1 MSPTKSNRLVYATM
15 SSGHDIARTLDAL
28 HSIPSDLPRDAWV
41 KVGMAFHAASGSFD
55 DFDLWSAGGATYKV
69 KDCQATWLSFK
80 SGKGIGAGTL
90 FAIARE
96 HGYGGGTRHL
106 PSLLARPLEA
116 QTNSHMGMDAEEVW
130 KSCKPATNE
139 HPYIIQKRAVGV
151 PLDRLRVLDDG
162 GSLRISDE
170 SMAGALVVPVFRID
184 GTISSLQFI
193 TNPDVAERL
202 KAKGKPNKLNLPG
215 ASIEGWHVVGEL
227 NPEGVTYICEGIGTA
242 WTCWQATGLAA
253 VVCFGWGRV
262 TRVAALFRELY
273 PSSRLVIVPDVGKE
287 QDAEKVAACVSG
299 LIAAMPEGWVKNS
312 DVCDL
317 GQRDGM
323 DVVAKLLE
331 AATEPPKSKPLLKP
345 VCVCDV
351 LTNPSAP
358 PQFVWDGYLPRGVVS
373 MLAAHG
379 GTGKSTIALMLSICA
394 ALGRPLFG
402 VNTVQSK
409 TLFVSLEDSAHIV
422 RHRLA
427 FIFQRWGI
435 DPKQVDNRLYVVDGT
450 ENPELFAAENRAA
463 GEATA
468 TYFELRSLVQS
479 EGVELVIV
487 DNASDAYG
495 GDEIQRRQVRAFI
508 RALVE
513 VARMTNCAVLLLAH
527 VDKNTSRGG
536 KAEGGEGYSGSTAWH
551 NSVRSRLF
559 MTRKEMGTLQLDH
572 QKSNL
577 GRCHEPLMLEWP
589 DAGLPQLLGNEPAD
603 NPLNPFMQRVEG
615 RAEDE
620 RAVSLLRMVA
630 EFESR
635 KQYCS
640 PAANARNN
648 VFAMLKSEPAFQ
660 KLKLNADGCKRI
672 VNQCDRAKWIESV
685 EYRTHDR
692 KTRPRWTLT
701 SEGRAIAGLPAPCA
715 PSAPCTNESAQ
726 NAQSAKG
733 APSAPSCV
741 GGVGEERTHQR

>member
-1 MSPTKSNRLVYATM
+1 
-15 SSGHDIARTLDAL
+15 
-28 HSIPSDLPRDAWV
+28 
-41 KVGMAFHAASGSFD
+41 
-55 DFDLWSAGGATYKV
+55 
-69 KDCQATWLSFK
+69 
-80 SGKGIGAGTL
+80 
-90 FAIARE
+90 
-96 HGYGGGTRHL
+96 
-106 PSLLARPLEA
+106 
-116 QTNSHMGMDAEEVW
+116 
-130 KSCKPATNE
+130 
-139 HPYIIQKRAVGV
+139 
-151 PLDRLRVLDDG
+151 
-162 GSLRISDE
+162 
-170 SMAGALVVPVFRID
+170 
-184 GTISSLQFI
+184 
-193 TNPDVAERL
+193 
-202 KAKGKPNKLNLPG
+202 
-215 ASIEGWHVVGEL
+215 
-227 NPEGVTYICEGIGTA
+227 
-242 WTCWQATGLAA
+242 
-253 VVCFGWGRV
+253 
-262 TRVAALFRELY
+262 
-273 PSSRLVIVPDVGKE
+273 
-287 QDAEKVAACVSG
+287 
-299 LIAAMPEGWVKNS
+299 
-312 DVCDL
+312 
-317 GQRDGM
+317 
-323 DVVAKLLE
+323 
-331 AATEPPKSKPLLKP
+331 
-345 VCVCDV
+345 
-351 LTNPSAP
+351 
-358 PQFVWDGYLPRGVVS
+358 
-373 MLAAHG
+373 
-379 GTGKSTIALMLSICA
+379 
-394 ALGRPLFG
+394 
-402 VNTVQSK
+402 
-409 TLFVSLEDSAHIV
+409 
-422 RHRLA
+422 
-427 FIFQRWGI
+427 
-435 DPKQVDNRLYVVDGT
+435 
-450 ENPELFAAENRAA
+450 
-463 GEATA
+463 
-468 TYFELRSLVQS
+468 
-479 EGVELVIV
+479 
-487 DNASDAYG
+487 
-495 GDEIQRRQVRAFI
+495 
-508 RALVE
+508 
-513 VARMTNCAVLLLAH
+513 MTNCAVLLLAH